1 MEYVK
6 QLRERARAL
15 LGADYR
21 EGYGLGKLR
30 AALLPGSDE
39 TFSVALD
46 AERVAAEMANVID
59 GCAHEIERMAA
70 LFPSDGDGRPCL
82 LGDKV
87 WLRGR
92 EMRVVAVSHKGKVSL
107 RDWDKAGGDGARWHA
122 AGEVSHR
129 EPDAMERLKLSVDGA
144 LSELGVG
151 EEGRREAEF
160 GIMAAFALGYEHSV
174 CGEGPK

>member
-6 QLRERARAL
+6 RLRERARAL
-15 LGADYR
+15 LGSDYR

-30 AALLPGSDE
+30 AALLPECDAPC
-39 TFSVALD
+39 SVSAD
-46 AERVAAEMANVID
+46 AELVAVEMANVID

-70 LFPSDGDGRPCL
+70 LFPSDKDGRPCL

-87 WLRGR
+87 WLGGR

-129 EPDAMERLKLSVDGA
+129 EPDAMDRLRLSVDDA
-144 LSELGVG
+144 LSALGVG